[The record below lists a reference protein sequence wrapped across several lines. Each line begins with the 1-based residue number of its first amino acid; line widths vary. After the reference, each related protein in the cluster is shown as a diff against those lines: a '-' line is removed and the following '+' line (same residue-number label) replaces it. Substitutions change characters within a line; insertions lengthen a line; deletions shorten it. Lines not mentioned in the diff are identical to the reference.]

1 MAAAVLDDLLRAGN
15 DALVA
20 GQWASARAAFE
31 AALEVRPAAE
41 THAGLADVLWWQG
54 ETDAA
59 IEHGER
65 AYAAFRRRPD
75 PFQAALSAIGLY
87 FLYRISLGNTAAAR
101 GWLGRLRRL
110 VDEADLAPLSGWV
123 LLLRAHDSDDPRSAQ
138 EWSLQAS
145 ELARTFADPDLEL
158 CALSQLGASLVECG
172 RLADGGALLDEAM
185 AAALG
190 GECRRLNTVVYTSC
204 NMISSC
210 SRVAEVERATQWIR
224 AADGFTRRY
233 GCAHLFTHCRSYHG
247 AVLFAAGD
255 WDGAEQAFREALRIG
270 ESAERALYGEAL
282 AGLAQLRLAQGRL
295 EEAERLLDGFDN
307 HVASTTVLAGLR
319 LARNDPATATRIL
332 RRRLHEMDEQERHR
346 TVAYRAGATIC
357 LERAELLELLTEA
370 AIAGDRLE
378 TAASC
383 VEQMAGLPSVA
394 EWDLVGARTDRARG
408 RVLAA
413 SGEITTA
420 LDHLEGALAAF
431 GRLEMPYEAARTQL
445 LLAGVLAE
453 RDPAAAVAEAR
464 AALAGFDAL
473 AASRSADAAAT
484 LLRSWGERVAR
495 SSGPGTGATLSRR
508 EREVLMLLGEG
519 LSNRELAERLFLSR
533 KTIEHH
539 VRSVLTKL
547 DLHSRA
553 EAAAYAVRH
562 QDGGSAGN

>member
-1 MAAAVLDDLLRAGN
+1 MA
-15 DALVA
+15 
-20 GQWASARAAFE
+20 E
-31 AALEVRPAAE
+31 A
-41 THAGLADVLWWQG
+41 HAGLADVLWWQG

-75 PFQAALSAIGLY
+75 PLLAAQAAIGLY

-101 GWLGRLRRL
+101 GWLGRLNRL
-110 VDEADLAPLSGWV
+110 VDEADLVPLSGWV
-123 LLLRAHDSDDPRSAQ
+123 LLLRAHDSDDGVASQ
-138 EWSLQAS
+138 EWAQQAI
-145 ELARTFADPDLEL
+145 ELARRFADPDLEL
-158 CALSQLGASLVECG
+158 CALSQLGAALVECG

-190 GECRRLNTVVYTSC
+190 GECRRLNTVVYASC

-233 GCAHLFTHCRSYHG
+233 GSSHLYTHCRSYHG

-255 WDGAEQAFREALRIG
+255 WEGAEEAFREALRIG

-295 EEAERLLDGFDN
+295 EEVERLLDGFDN
-307 HVASTTVLAGLR
+307 HVASTAVLAGLW
-319 LARNDPATATRIL
+319 LTRNDPATAARIL
-332 RRRLHEMDEQERHR
+332 RRRLHEIEHQQARR
-346 TVAYRAGATIC
+346 TAAYRAGATIG

-370 AIAGDRLE
+370 QIATDRLDV
-378 TAASC
+378 AAES
-383 VEQMAGLPSVA
+383 VEQMAALPTVV
-394 EWDLVGARTDRARG
+394 ECDVIDARVERARG
-408 RVLAA
+408 RLLGVKGDVDAA
-413 SGEITTA
+413 T
-420 LDHLEGALAAF
+420 LHLESALAGF
-431 GRLEMPYEAARTQL
+431 VRLEMPYEAARTQL
-445 LLAGVLAE
+445 LLAGMVAE
-453 RDPAAAVAEAR
+453 REPAAAVAEAG
-464 AALAGFDAL
+464 AALAAFEAL
-473 AASRSADAAAT
+473 GARRGADAAAA
-484 LLRSWGERVAR
+484 LIRSWGGQVTRGGGR
-495 SSGPGTGATLSRR
+495 GTGGTLSGR
-508 EREVLMLLGEG
+508 EREVLRLLGEG

-547 DLHSRA
+547 GLHNRA

-562 QDGGSAGN
+562 QDGRSATN